1 MFTKATIEKQAS
13 QEGSLPK
20 NIQLLSVT
28 SFHLNK
34 KKNVVLQNHYV
45 LKPFLMDTLT
55 IGNSPEDGRTR
66 RLWHHAG
73 EVTWLMDVTP
83 LCKRTNHTGSI
94 KLERLC
100 ENRQKEADIK
110 REKKKRHNE
119 TGACVLKRVEKAKMD

>member
-34 KKNVVLQNHYV
+34 KKHTKKNVVLQNHDV

-55 IGNSPEDGRTR
+55 IGNSPEDS
-66 RLWHHAG
+66 
-73 EVTWLMDVTP
+73 E
-83 LCKRTNHTGSI
+83 HTACGTMP
-94 KLERLC
+94 ERSHGL
-100 ENRQKEADIK
+100 
-110 REKKKRHNE
+110 
-119 TGACVLKRVEKAKMD
+119 

>member
-13 QEGSLPK
+13 EEGSLPK

-34 KKNVVLQNHYV
+34 KKKKKERNVVLPNHYV

-55 IGNSPEDGRTR
+55 IGNSPEDRRTH

-83 LCKRTNHTGSI
+83 LF
-94 KLERLC
+94 
-100 ENRQKEADIK
+100 KEQSTQEASS
-110 REKKKRHNE
+110 
-119 TGACVLKRVEKAKMD
+119 